1 MPIHFT
7 GHVVLYRYQHTQTD
21 RKGKFMRIILD
32 DRRPMPEKGPYNCVR
47 TYEDCTY
54 LLRNIHVISFIS
66 LDYDLS
72 GRETGYDVL
81 KYMVEHGNHV
91 KHINIHSDHSIG
103 VPKMEAYVR
112 KHFPNAELTFNPL

>member
-21 RKGKFMRIILD
+21 RKGKIMRIILD

-54 LLRNIHVISFIS
+54 LLRNISS
-66 LDYDLS
+66 
-72 GRETGYDVL
+72 VL
-81 KYMVEHGNHV
+81 LAWIMTCQ
-91 KHINIHSDHSIG
+91 G
-103 VPKMEAYVR
+103 VRRGM
-112 KHFPNAELTFNPL
+112 TC